1 MGRFFAAPRAPPQ
14 GVPLDPLLRN
24 VLGGRDGSKERRRG
38 IQTMRP
44 PFYLPNCLYE
54 ADDNQISSAD
64 LRNHGELSKE

>member
-1 MGRFFAAPRAPPQ
+1 MVILRHRVLSKHGNIPFDADDA
-14 GVPLDPLLRN
+14 PLLRN

-54 ADDNQISSAD
+54 ADDNQISSED
-64 LRNHGELSKE
+64 